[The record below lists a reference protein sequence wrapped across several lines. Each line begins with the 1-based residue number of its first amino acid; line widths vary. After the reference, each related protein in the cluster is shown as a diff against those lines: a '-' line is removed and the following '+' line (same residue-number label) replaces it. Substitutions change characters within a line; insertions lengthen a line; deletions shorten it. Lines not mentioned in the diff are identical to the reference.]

1 MIKLVASDIDGTLLP
16 IGHTHISQS
25 FFEVIN
31 ELDRM
36 GIIFVAASGRQ
47 IPSLHMLFESVR
59 DKVLFIAE
67 NGAYVEYKGE
77 TLHEAGMSHSLVKE
91 IVADIE
97 KTPDCEPIVSTK
109 KTVYITKHAE
119 TFFRSR
125 EKEILYSTTVTDD
138 FFNISDKVF
147 KVTACNYEG
156 ILPNARTFAKTWE
169 KFASVTVS
177 GEMYFDFMDLS
188 VSKGNAL
195 EKVMKLLN
203 IGPDDCM
210 VFGDNYNDISMLKK
224 TENAFAMEHSD
235 DTVKAYARYLTSDV
249 EDTIRKIYNILK

>member
-1 MIKLVASDIDGTLLP
+1 MKKLVASDIDGTLLP
-16 IGHTHISQS
+16 FGHTHISQS
-25 FFEVIN
+25 FFDVIN

-47 IPSLHMLFESVR
+47 IPSLHMLF
-59 DKVLFIAE
+59 DKVKDKILFIAE

-77 TLHEAGMSHSLVKE
+77 VLHEAGMSHSLVKE

-97 KTPDCEPIVSTK
+97 KTPGCEPIVSTK
-109 KTVYITKHAE
+109 ETVYITKHADE
-119 TFFRSR
+119 FFRSR

-138 FFNISDKVF
+138 FFNINDKVF
-147 KVTACNYEG
+147 KVTACNYDG
-156 ILPNARTFAKTWE
+156 ILQNARTFAKSWE

-177 GEMYFDFMDLS
+177 GFMYFDFMDLS

-195 EKVMKLLN
+195 GKVMNILKLA
-203 IGPDDCM
+203 PDDCM

-224 TENAFAMEHSD
+224 TPNAFAMEHSD
-235 DTVKAYARYLTSDV
+235 DTVKAYARYLTGDV
-249 EDTIRKIYNILK
+249 EDTIRKIYNI

>member
-16 IGHTHISQS
+16 YGQTHISQS

-31 ELDRM
+31 RLDSM

-47 IPSLHMLFESVR
+47 IPSLHMLFEQVK
-59 DKVLFIAE
+59 DKIVFIAE

-91 IVADIE
+91 IVADIK
-97 KTPDCEPIVSTK
+97 KTPGCEPIVSTK
-109 KTVYITKHAE
+109 NTVYITKFAD

-138 FFNISDKVF
+138 FFNISEKVF
-147 KVTACNYEG
+147 KVTACNYDG
-156 ILPNARTFAKTWE
+156 ILPNARDFAKSWE
-169 KFASVTVS
+169 KFAYVTVS

-195 EKVMKLLN
+195 ELVMKHLG
-203 IGPDDCM
+203 ISADDCV
-210 VFGDNYNDISMLKK
+210 VFGDNYNDIPMLRK
-224 TENAFAMEHSD
+224 TEHAFAMEHSD
-235 DTVKAYARYLTSDV
+235 DTVKENARYLTENV
-249 EDTIRKIYNILK
+249 EETIKRIYNI

>member
-25 FFEVIN
+25 FFDVID

-47 IPSLHMLFESVR
+47 IPSLHMLFEKVR
-59 DKVLFIAE
+59 DKIVFIAE
-67 NGAYVEYKGE
+67 NGAYVEYRGE
-77 TLHEAGMSHSLVKE
+77 TLHEQGMSHSLVKE
-91 IVADIE
+91 IVADIK
-97 KTPDCEPIVSTK
+97 KTPGCEPIVSTK
-109 KTVYITKHAE
+109 KTVYITEYAD
-119 TFFRSR
+119 TFFRNR

-147 KVTACNYEG
+147 KVTACNYDG
-156 ILPNARTFAKTWE
+156 IQPNARDFARSWE

-195 EKVMKLLN
+195 EIVMRHFDITSDN
-203 IGPDDCM
+203 CM

-224 TENAFAMEHSD
+224 TEHAFAMEHSD
-235 DTVKAYARYLTSDV
+235 DTVKSHARYLTGNV
-249 EDTIRKIYNILK
+249 EETIRKIYNV